1 MVKEKQ
7 STKLS
12 TRIDVDAKEIIDANN
27 ITSRSILE
35 GYAYGCLFDVNI
47 AEKAGVTFN
56 LREEISSVKKDIDHL
71 HAEEK
76 HLNNEIE
83 VLEAQLNR
91 CKRSLNKNKDEL
103 SRKEE
108 KLTSLESFKDTLKK
122 NPVDLEEIRNE
133 RMKNAIEEV
142 REILQSNEDKRNKGA
157 FVAKVSEKKLNAI
170 CSRYKVKLH
179 DVAEH
184 LDSILIKGIE
194 NSEKYR

>member
-7 STKLS
+7 STKIS

-122 NPVDLEEIRNE
+122 NPVDLEAIRNE
-133 RMKNAIEEV
+133 RMKNAIEEI
-142 REILQSNEDKRNKGA
+142 REILQSNEDKRNNGA

-170 CSRYKVKLH
+170 CSKYKVKLR
-179 DVAEH
+179 DVTEH
-184 LDSILIKGIE
+184 LESILIKGIE
-194 NSEKYR
+194 NSEKYK